1 MFPCWQVSEE
11 ISFPGINVTDS
22 ITWVVSAGVIFLFP
36 SPNRDWKGSEVL
48 DLVVWKY
55 GVFRK
60 EKEDKMQES
69 NPRQNKHSVI

>member
-1 MFPCWQVSEE
+1 MFACWQVSVE
-11 ISFPGINVTDS
+11 IPFPGINVTDS
-22 ITWVVSAGVIFLFP
+22 ITWVVSAGVMFLFP

-48 DLVVWKY
+48 DLAVWEY

-69 NPRQNKHSVI
+69 NAGQNQHSVI

>member
-1 MFPCWQVSEE
+1 MFACWQVSVE
-11 ISFPGINVTDS
+11 IPFPGINVTDS

-36 SPNRDWKGSEVL
+36 SSNRDWKDSEVL
-48 DLVVWKY
+48 DLVVGKY

-69 NPRQNKHSVI
+69 NHYKINTV